1 MKITLDNLEN
11 KSLTES
17 FYSYIRSLE
26 DLSFCFVLTGQKFTG
41 LTIRDDDVMALVRS
55 GRIPFRSDSKPEV
68 TKVPR
73 LFKQAGV
80 SLINVSHEN

>member
-1 MKITLDNLEN
+1 MN

-17 FYSYIRSLE
+17 LYSYIRSLE
-26 DLSFCFVLTGQKFTG
+26 DLFFCFDLTGQKFTG
-41 LTIRDDDVMALVRS
+41 LFILVDDVMALVRS

-68 TKVPR
+68 TKVPP
-73 LFKQAGV
+73 FKQAGV